1 MSIYIRTI
9 IEKEI
14 VIIEP
19 VSENIYEYINNI
31 VNSYQNVDSITIL
44 LYFDGYEVELLI
56 YQSGEDV

>member
-56 YQSGEDV
+56 YQKR